1 MIDEMEALK
10 MEKQTTESQL
20 HQLQQEREHLI
31 QEYEQKLSTLDS
43 HISQSLEVTAQAEG
57 KEEINQQLAIEL
69 EKERGK
75 VDGHYE

>member
-10 MEKQTTESQL
+10 MEKQTMESQL
-20 HQLQQEREHLI
+20 HQLQQERDHQI
-31 QEYEQKLSTLDS
+31 QEYQQKLSTLDS
-43 HISQSLEVTAQAEG
+43 QISQLLEVTAQAEG

-75 VDGHYE
+75 VEGNYE